1 MTTKRPTK
9 SKKRSGSKEKPY
21 SIKRIIISFAILV
34 FVSLCISFSY
44 FYSRVFSPNLII
56 EGKSSEYI
64 YIKSSD
70 SFEDVLNQ
78 LSNRGM
84 LKNRES
90 FIWLSSFMDYQK
102 KVKPGRYKVKD
113 GMTNRELVAILRS
126 GKQEPVRIT
135 FQNIRTKQALAGKV
149 GRNLEADSSSIM
161 EILNDNKILERY
173 GLDSPKALSLFLP
186 DTYEFYWNT
195 TASEFVDKF
204 GVSYLEFWNEDRK
217 KQAASIGL
225 SPGEISIIASIVVQ
239 ESNKSDE
246 WPTIAGVYLNR
257 LRTGMKLQA
266 DPTVKFALNDFDL
279 RRIRGNHLQVESP
292 YNTYKYVGLPPGPI
306 YMAGKRSID
315 AVLNYQSHSYLYF
328 CARSDRSGYH
338 DFAVTFEQHKQNA
351 RRYQSSLNAR
361 GI

>member
-1 MTTKRPTK
+1 MTKNTKRPTK
-9 SKKRSGSKEKPY
+9 SKKRAGPKVKPY
-21 SIKRIIISFAILV
+21 SFKRIIISFAILV
-34 FVSLCISFSY
+34 FISLCISFSY

-113 GMTNRELVAILRS
+113 GMTNRELVTLLRS
-126 GKQEPVRIT
+126 GKQEPIRIT

-149 GRNLEADSSSIM
+149 GRNLEADSSSMM

-173 GLDSPKALSLFLP
+173 GLDSSKALSLFLP

-195 TASEFVDKF
+195 TAPEFIDRF
-204 GVSYLEFWNEDRK
+204 GEHL
-217 KQAASIGL
+217 I
-225 SPGEISIIASIVVQ
+225 
-239 ESNKSDE
+239 
-246 WPTIAGVYLNR
+246 TI
-257 LRTGMKLQA
+257 M
-266 DPTVKFALNDFDL
+266 
-279 RRIRGNHLQVESP
+279 
-292 YNTYKYVGLPPGPI
+292 
-306 YMAGKRSID
+306 GKRKID
-315 AVLNYQSHSYLYF
+315 NFCYYF
-328 CARSDRSGYH
+328 NS
-338 DFAVTFEQHKQNA
+338 TN
-351 RRYQSSLNAR
+351 SLIR
-361 GI
+361 

>member
-1 MTTKRPTK
+1 
-9 SKKRSGSKEKPY
+9 
-21 SIKRIIISFAILV
+21 
-34 FVSLCISFSY
+34 
-44 FYSRVFSPNLII
+44 
-56 EGKSSEYI
+56 
-64 YIKSSD
+64 
-70 SFEDVLNQ
+70 
-78 LSNRGM
+78 
-84 LKNRES
+84 
-90 FIWLSSFMDYQK
+90 
-102 KVKPGRYKVKD
+102 
-113 GMTNRELVAILRS
+113 MTNRALVTLLRS
-126 GKQEPVRIT
+126 GKQEPIRIT

-173 GLDSPKALSLFLP
+173 GLDSSKALSLFLP

-195 TASEFVDKF
+195 TAPEFVDKF
-204 GVSYLEFWNEDRK
+204 GESYLKFWNEDRK
-217 KQAASIGL
+217 KQAATIGL

-257 LRTGMKLQA
+257 LRIGMKLQA

-306 YMAGKRSID
+306 YMAGKRIID